1 MTPDPLMF
9 QATRRRLAL
18 WYAAL
23 TALLLVIA
31 ASGFYGY
38 ARTTL
43 IERVDDTLNHV
54 AEVVVRSL
62 VVESVQM
69 RDLADPANVHLGQMP
84 PWDLE
89 HPGDRPFTRQR
100 VNLEASF
107 RDPPP
112 EMARDRALNL
122 RRNPDPNGGS
132 VWNNVEDDRIDLEW
146 FSPSGELLWTTFA
159 RATGVPLH
167 PHNRQGETVRLEV
180 DPAAPP
186 VMGAALVLR
195 QIVQPVERDRALL
208 GYLRVSHPWFE
219 VTRPTQQLAVDLG
232 VAIAAGVAA
241 VGGVSWFLSGLAI
254 APVRDAYQRLRQF
267 TADASHE
274 LRNPIATI
282 QTNVQVALADPE
294 PHMQAEQLRTIERLT
309 RRLGRLV
316 DDLLFL
322 ARQDSGSLVPRNQ
335 WVDLAQLLQSMI
347 DEQQVIAHQQGIA
360 LTLAIA
366 ADLTNQPDASAHPSP
381 NSKTHPSP
389 DSSPDPSTSTHS
401 STHSSAPLGGNPRP
415 DPPKTEPTSIS
426 PSRIW
431 GDRDRL
437 TRLLLNPIANALQ
450 HTPPGGQVTVTL
462 SRLDTPRR
470 APATLQIAITDTGS
484 GIPADALP
492 HLFDRF
498 YRVDRARTRTASATG
513 SGLGL
518 AIAHSIATSY
528 RGAIAISSTLHQG
541 TQVHITLPQL
551 PSTETSPPHA

>member
-1 MTPDPLMF
+1 
-9 QATRRRLAL
+9 
-18 WYAAL
+18 
-23 TALLLVIA
+23 
-31 ASGFYGY
+31 
-38 ARTTL
+38 
-43 IERVDDTLNHV
+43 
-54 AEVVVRSL
+54 
-62 VVESVQM
+62 
-69 RDLADPANVHLGQMP
+69 
-84 PWDLE
+84 
-89 HPGDRPFTRQR
+89 
-100 VNLEASF
+100 
-107 RDPPP
+107 
-112 EMARDRALNL
+112 
-122 RRNPDPNGGS
+122 
-132 VWNNVEDDRIDLEW
+132 
-146 FSPSGELLWTTFA
+146 
-159 RATGVPLH
+159 
-167 PHNRQGETVRLEV
+167 
-180 DPAAPP
+180 
-186 VMGAALVLR
+186 
-195 QIVQPVERDRALL
+195 
-208 GYLRVSHPWFE
+208 
-219 VTRPTQQLAVDLG
+219 
-232 VAIAAGVAA
+232 
-241 VGGVSWFLSGLAI
+241 LAI

-322 ARQDSGSLVPRNQ
+322 ARQDSGSLAPRNQ

-366 ADLTNQPDASAHPSP
+366 ADLTNQPDSSAHPSPDSKTHPSP

-389 DSSPDPSTSTHS
+389 NSKTHPSPNSSPDPSTSTHS

-426 PSRIW
+426 PSRMW

-470 APATLQIAITDTGS
+470 APTALQITIADTGS

-551 PSTETSPPHA
+551 PSTETRPPHA

>member
-31 ASGFYGY
+31 ASGFYWY

-69 RDLADPANVHLGQMP
+69 RDLADPANVHLGQVP
-84 PWDLE
+84 PWQTGDA
-89 HPGDRPFTRQR
+89 GDRNFTRQR
-100 VNLEASF
+100 VNLSASF
-107 RDPPP
+107 RNPSPAL
-112 EMARDRALNL
+112 ARDRPPSPGPTA
-122 RRNPDPNGGS
+122 DPGSGS
-132 VWNNVEDDRIDLEW
+132 VWDNVEDDRIDLEW

-167 PHNRQGETVRLEV
+167 PHNRQGETVHLGL

-186 VMGAALVLR
+186 VAGSALVLR
-195 QIVQPVERDRALL
+195 QIVQPVERDHTLL

-219 VTRPTQQLAVDLG
+219 VTRPTQQLAVELG

-254 APVRDAYQRLRQF
+254 APVRNAYQRLRQF

-294 PHMQAEQLRTIERLT
+294 PQMQADQLRTIERLT

-335 WVDLAQLLQSMI
+335 WVDLAKLIQRI
-347 DEQQVIAHQQGIA
+347 TDEQQVIAQQQGIA

-366 ADLTNQPDASAHPSP
+366 PDLTNTADLTKPSDSRAPSHPRANLGTNP
-381 NSKTHPSP
+381 GL
-389 DSSPDPSTSTHS
+389 DPIPT
-401 STHSSAPLGGNPRP
+401 APPA
-415 DPPKTEPTSIS
+415 TS

-450 HTPPGGQVTVTL
+450 HTPPGGRVTVTL
-462 SRLDTPRR
+462 SRPDTPRR
-470 APATLQIAITDTGS
+470 ATPSLQIAIADTGS
-484 GIPADALP
+484 GIPAEALP

-498 YRVDRARTRTASATG
+498 YRVDRARTRTPHDTGSG

-528 RGAIAISSTLHQG
+528 RGAIAIASTLHQG
-541 TQVHITLPQL
+541 THVTITLPQL
-551 PSTETSPPHA
+551 PPPDTSTQNG